1 MTTGL
6 MKESSAGQGHA
17 QPARLREKLSSLAMQ
32 RFDRSIEAPKAFFGA
47 NADAIAR
54 ATLAMAR
61 RFRSGGRLLVFGEG
75 ANATDAQHVS
85 VEFVHPV
92 IVGKRAL
99 PAIALTNDVATITS
113 GVIPAESSAFAGMLA
128 ILGRADDIA
137 LGLHGD
143 RESDNVER
151 ALSRARGIGML
162 TIAVGAHKT
171 SGSAGVRC
179 DHAFWIHHDDP
190 LVVQEVSE
198 TLYHVLWELVHVF
211 LDHMPDDPP
220 ETES

>member
-6 MKESSAGQGHA
+6 MKEASAGPKHNE
-17 QPARLREKLSSLAMQ
+17 PAVLREKLRSLATR
-32 RFDRSIEAPKAFFGA
+32 RFDRSIAAPKAFFDA

-54 ATLAMAR
+54 ATLEMAR

-99 PAIALTNDVATITS
+99 PAIALTNDVATVTS
-113 GVIPAESSAFAGMLA
+113 VTSPESSSFAEMLS
-128 ILGRADDIA
+128 ILGRSGDIA

-143 RESDNVER
+143 GESDNVAR
-151 ALSRARGIGML
+151 ALSRARSIGML
-162 TIAVGAHKT
+162 TIEAGAGQA
-171 SGSAGVRC
+171 SGSAGAGS
-179 DHAFWIHHDDP
+179 DHEFRIDDADP
-190 LVVQEVSE
+190 LVAQEVSE

-211 LDHMPDDPP
+211 LDHMPDELPAR
-220 ETES
+220 EN